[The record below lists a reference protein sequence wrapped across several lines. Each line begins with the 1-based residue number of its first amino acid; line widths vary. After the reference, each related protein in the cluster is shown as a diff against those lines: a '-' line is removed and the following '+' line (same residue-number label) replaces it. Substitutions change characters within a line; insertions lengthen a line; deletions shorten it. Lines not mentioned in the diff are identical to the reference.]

1 MKYQEIL
8 HRCFRCGYCKLPS
21 NYIDIN
27 CPAYYSTRFETFS
40 PGGRMWLLRAWL
52 QGELTGS
59 VRLGEIMFSCTACAN
74 CVEFCAFPGFREEL
88 LLAFTAGR
96 EALLDTGTVPA
107 PVRDYLTRVQ
117 RFGNPYGKS
126 PKKRADWAKEAGLPA
141 YDGQDFLFFAG
152 DTGSYDPRGQEL
164 ARSVAEVLRKTGVS
178 FGVLD
183 AGENSDGN
191 DVAAAGER
199 ALFEELARDNI
210 KTFTAQGVTR
220 IITLSPHSL
229 NAFKTWYPE
238 LGGHYQ
244 VFHYTQMLAL
254 ALPNLSL
261 FDPGFDSGTPVRVTF
276 HDPCYLGRHQKDYES
291 PRAVLAALPGVETV
305 EMDRRRRDAFC
316 CGGGGGNLFTDLVTG
331 DGDSPARARVR
342 EARAAGA
349 DILAVACPLCAVMLE
364 DAVKAESLDGQIRVR
379 EVSELVAER
388 LQ

>member
-52 QGELTGS
+52 QGELTES
-59 VRLGEIMFSCTACAN
+59 VRLGEIMFSCTGCAN
-74 CVEFCAFPGFREEL
+74 CVEFCAFPGFRDEL

-96 EALLDTGTVPA
+96 EALLETGTVPT
-107 PVRDYLTRVQ
+107 PVRDYLTKVQ

-152 DTGSYDPRGQEL
+152 DTGSYDPRGQEI
-164 ARSVAEVLRKTGVS
+164 ARGVADVLRKTGIS
-178 FGVLD
+178 FGVLT

-191 DVAAAGER
+191 DVATAGES
-199 ALFEELARDNI
+199 ALFEELARANI

-244 VFHYTQMLAL
+244 AFHYTQMLAL

-261 FDPGFDSGTPVRVTF
+261 VDTGVPVRVTF

-291 PRAVLAALPGVETV
+291 PRAVLAALPGVEIV

-331 DGDSPARARVR
+331 DGDSPARAR
-342 EARAAGA
+342 GA
-349 DILAVACPLCAVMLE
+349 DFLVVACPVCAVMME
-364 DAVKAESLDGQIRVR
+364 DAVKAESLDDRLQVR
-379 EVSELVAER
+379 DLSELVAER
-388 LQ
+388 LA

>member
-1 MKYQEIL
+1 MEHQDIL

-21 NYIDIN
+21 NYTDIN
-27 CPAYYSTRFETFS
+27 CPAYYATRFETFS

-52 QGELTGS
+52 EGELTES

-126 PKKRADWAKEAGLPA
+126 PQKRADWAKEAGIPA

-152 DTGSYDPRGQEL
+152 DTGSYDPRGREI
-164 ARSVAEVLRKTGVS
+164 AASVATVLAKAGVS
-178 FGVLD
+178 LGVLTS
-183 AGENSDGN
+183 GENSDGN
-191 DVAAAGER
+191 DVAAAGES
-199 ALFEELARDNI
+199 ALFEELARANI
-210 KTFTAQGVTR
+210 QTFADHQVSR
-220 IITLSPHSL
+220 ILTLSPHAL
-229 NAFKTWYPE
+229 HIFKTRYPE
-238 LGGHYQ
+238 LGGRYQ

-261 FDPGFDSGTPVRVTF
+261 AAAGPPVRVTF
-276 HDPCYLGRHQKDYES
+276 HDPCYLGRHQQDYES
-291 PRAVLAALPGVETV
+291 PRAVLAGLPGVDLV
-305 EMDRRRRDAFC
+305 ELDRCRQDAFC

-349 DILAVACPLCAVMLE
+349 DILAVACPLCAVMLA
-364 DAVKAESLDGQIRVR
+364 DAVKAESLDGQLQVR
-379 EVSELVAER
+379 EISELVAER
-388 LQ
+388 L

>member
-1 MKYQEIL
+1 MEHQDIL

-21 NYIDIN
+21 TYTDIN
-27 CPAYYSTRFETFS
+27 CPAYYATRFETFS

-52 QGELTGS
+52 EGDLTES

-126 PKKRADWAKEAGLPA
+126 AKKRADWAVEAGIPA

-152 DTGSYDPRGQEL
+152 DTGSYDPRGREIAASAAAVL
-164 ARSVAEVLRKTGVS
+164 ARAGVS
-178 FGVLD
+178 LGVLTS
-183 AGENSDGN
+183 GENSDGN
-191 DVAAAGER
+191 DVAAAGES
-199 ALFEELARDNI
+199 ALFEELARANI
-210 KTFTAQGVTR
+210 QTFADHQVSR
-220 IITLSPHSL
+220 ILTLSPHAL
-229 NAFKTWYPE
+229 HIFKTRYPG

-254 ALPNLSL
+254 ALPNLPL
-261 FDPGFDSGTPVRVTF
+261 AAAGAPVRVTF

-291 PRAVLAALPGVETV
+291 PRAVLAGLPGVELV
-305 EMDRRRRDAFC
+305 EMDRSRQDAFC

-349 DILAVACPLCAVMLE
+349 DILAVACPLCAVMLA
-364 DAVKAESLDGQIRVR
+364 DAVKAESLDDHLQVR
-379 EVSELVAER
+379 EISELVAER